1 MRISDWSSDV
11 CSSDLR
17 QSPNAK
23 IPTGQV
29 EVVATA
35 IEVLNKAEPLP
46 FHAHENAGEDIR
58 LRYRY
63 LDLRTPE
70 MQRKMRIRT
79 KLVGALRRWL
89 DARGFQDI
97 ETPILT
103 KATPEGA
110 RDFLVPARMPE
121 GEIYPLPHSPQ
132 RSTPLLLS
140 ARFGEARTRWRE
152 RMG

>member
-110 RDFLVPARMPE
+110 RDFL
-121 GEIYPLPHSPQ
+121 
-132 RSTPLLLS
+132 RSEEPTSELQSLIRISYAAFCLKKKQ
-140 ARFGEARTRWRE
+140 
-152 RMG
+152 

>member
-1 MRISDWSSDV
+1 MGQVFAEPGDAEGNAAVVATAARGGYEDCLRV
-11 CSSDLR
+11 TGTVRRR

-89 DARGFQDI
+89 AAPGFQEDRKSVVWGKGVSVR
-97 ETPILT
+97 LN
-103 KATPEGA
+103 
-110 RDFLVPARMPE
+110 
-121 GEIYPLPHSPQ
+121 
-132 RSTPLLLS
+132 
-140 ARFGEARTRWRE
+140 FGGPRIIKKKKKH
-152 RMG
+152 